1 LLLTNKT
8 DEAYFEIRP
17 LSSYFIGRLCI
28 VRDAQPG
35 KLVFKL
41 PSFHTRVS
49 AEPLELKDLE
59 EEELHMRKY
68 FMTRLL
74 QSFLSLIPIV
84 AMFCRVLG
92 CARKY
97 VCCVTKSFEPARARL

>member
-1 LLLTNKT
+1 
-8 DEAYFEIRP
+8 
-17 LSSYFIGRLCI
+17 

-68 FMTRLL
+68 LMTPRRLF
-74 QSFLSLIPIV
+74 SFSHTDCAV
-84 AMFCRVLG
+84 FCRVLG
-92 CARKY
+92 CAQI
-97 VCCVTKSFEPARARL
+97 CMLCV